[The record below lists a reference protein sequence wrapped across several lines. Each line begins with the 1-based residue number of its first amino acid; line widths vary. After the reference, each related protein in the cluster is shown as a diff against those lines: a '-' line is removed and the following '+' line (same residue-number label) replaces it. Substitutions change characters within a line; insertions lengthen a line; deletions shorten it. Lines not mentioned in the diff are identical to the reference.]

1 MPPEV
6 FGNLRQLFMLI
17 CCVSKMVTTCS
28 QMTGHLFDT
37 MIVTKTGYNE
47 TA

>member
-1 MPPEV
+1 MT
-6 FGNLRQLFMLI
+6 FMVI
-17 CCVSKMVTTCS
+17 CCVTKMVTTSS

-47 TA
+47 KVKSTVSLGKG